1 MYLLFSKDSLSVQS
15 TSVDSTPDHE
25 QVNIGL
31 KCTYYLVK
39 APSLFNPSQWTV
51 LQTMNR

>member
-1 MYLLFSKDSLSVQS
+1 MYLLSSEGSLSVQS
-15 TSVDSTPDHE
+15 ISVDGTLDHE

-39 APSLFNPSQWTV
+39 TPSLFNPSLWTV
-51 LQTMNR
+51 LQTHER